1 MAPFPLLVV
10 SDLENATRWYQKT
23 LGFRLLFE
31 MPGPEGWPV
40 LAHLRWP
47 EDGHLLLVGDG
58 RTLPLRDP
66 SVPGITLTFPLSK
79 GSVDEFAETASAHGA
94 DILVGPLDQPWHS
107 REVTLKDPDGYRL
120 TFVQT

>member
-1 MAPFPLLVV
+1 MLVV
-10 SDLENATRWYQKT
+10 SNLKSATRWYQKA
-23 LGFRLLFE
+23 LGFRLVFE
-31 MPGPEGWPV
+31 MAGPEGQPV

-58 RTLPLRDP
+58 TTLPLREP
-66 SVPGITLTFPLSK
+66 SAPGVTLTFPVSRW
-79 GSVDEFAETASAHGA
+79 SVDEFAETASAHGA
-94 DILVGPLDQPWHS
+94 DILVGPLDQPWHV